1 MFRDGEFVVA
11 RTVARDLQDPDDA
24 KFVHCAETAQAEY
37 LITGNKRHF
46 PLEARGTARVVS
58 AGELLDRITPEI

>member
-1 MFRDGEFVVA
+1 
-11 RTVARDLQDPDDA
+11 
-24 KFVHCAETAQAEY
+24 VHCAETAQAEY
-37 LITGNKRHF
+37 LVTGNKRHF